1 MAFSEVQDK
10 ALRAKL
16 SPRHIRTREFNGRT
30 LSYVEGWH
38 SIAEANRIFGFE
50 AWDRQTLE
58 LKCIWQQAKGQ
69 SSQCSYM
76 ARVRVR
82 VRAGEDSVVV
92 REGHGFGRGTGA
104 TPGEAHESAAKEAET
119 DAMKRALATFG
130 NAFGLALYDKEQ
142 RGVWG
147 KTAGARTAK
156 PKNGSK
162 ANGGQMVW
170 PLVSGDGIVVGRLA
184 DPGAYCASLRILFE
198 AADSVDAPKVLW
210 AKNQLALATIK
221 EGFPELKE
229 ASGAHQADALQ
240 ALYERRLRELH
251 TPSESE
257 DTTASDEP
265 RPQRLPSRPPAS
277 LPRRVRDSG
286 HLEFVASKP
295 CLICDR
301 KPTHAHHVRYAQ
313 PRAMAR
319 KVSDEWT
326 VPVCFLHHRAL
337 HAAGSEQDWWSQ
349 NKIDPLVV
357 AQHLWAQSRLGVEP
371 DSESGNETARAAG
384 S

>member
-16 SPRHIRTREFNGRT
+16 SPKHIRTRELNGRT

-58 LKCIWQQAKGQ
+58 LKCVWQQAKGQ

-82 VRAGEDSVVV
+82 VRAGEGDVVT
-92 REGHGFGRGTGA
+92 REGHGFGRGRGA

-130 NAFGLALYDKEQ
+130 NVFGLALYDKEQ

-147 KTAGARTAK
+147 KTSTARKTRTAA
-156 PKNGSK
+156 K
-162 ANGGQMVW
+162 ASNTNGGPTAW
-170 PLVSGDGIVVGRLA
+170 SLVAGDGIVVGRLA
-184 DPGAYCASLRILFE
+184 DPGAYCAALQLLFE
-198 AADSVDAPKVLW
+198 AADSVDALKVLW
-210 AKNQLALATIK
+210 SKNQLALATIK
-221 EGFPELKE
+221 QDFPELKD
-229 ASGAHQADALQ
+229 ASGAHQTDALL
-240 ALYERRLRELH
+240 ALYERRLREFEVSKEAA
-251 TPSESE
+251 P
-257 DTTASDEP
+257 AAPDEAP
-265 RPQRLPSRPPAS
+265 AQRLPSRPPAT
-277 LPRRVRDSG
+277 LPRRVRDRS

-301 KPTHAHHVRYAQ
+301 RPSHAHHIRHAQ
-313 PRAMAR
+313 PRALAR
-319 KVSDEWT
+319 KVGDEWT
-326 VPVCFLHHRAL
+326 VPVCFTHHHAL
-337 HAAGSEQDWWSQ
+337 HAAGNENDWWQ
-349 NKIDPLVV
+349 GQRIEPLEV
-357 AQHLWAQSRLGVEP
+357 AQQLWAESRHGEEP
-371 DSESGNETARAAG
+371 DSEIENATARAAG

>member
-1 MAFSEVQDK
+1 MSFSEVQDK

-16 SPRHIRTREFNGRT
+16 CPKHIRTREFNGRT

-58 LKCIWQQAKGQ
+58 LKCVWQQARGQ

-76 ARVRVR
+76 ARVRVQ
-82 VRAGEDSVVV
+82 VRAGHGDVVT
-92 REGHGFGRGTGA
+92 REGHGFGRGRGA

-147 KTAGARTAK
+147 KTSAARKTRRA
-156 PKNGSK
+156 PKASK
-162 ANGGQMVW
+162 TDGGPTVW
-170 PLVSGDGIVVGRLA
+170 SLVAGDGIVVGRLG
-184 DPGAYCASLRILFE
+184 DPGAYCAALQLLFE
-198 AADSVDAPKVLW
+198 AADSVDALKVLW

-221 EGFPELKE
+221 QDFPELKDT
-229 ASGAHQADALQ
+229 SDAHQADSLLT
-240 ALYERRLRELH
+240 LYERRLRDFEVSREAA
-251 TPSESE
+251 P
-257 DTTASDEP
+257 TTSDEAP
-265 RPQRLPSRPPAS
+265 ARRLPSKPPAT
-277 LPRRVRDSG
+277 LLRRLRDND
-286 HLEFVASKP
+286 HLRFVASKP

-301 KPTHAHHVRYAQ
+301 KPTHAHHIRHAQ
-313 PRAMAR
+313 PRALAR

-326 VPVCFLHHRAL
+326 VPVCFIHHRAL
-337 HAAGSEQDWWSQ
+337 HAAGSEKDWWQ
-349 NKIDPLVV
+349 GQRIEPLEV
-357 AQHLWAQSRLGVEP
+357 AQQLWAESRHGVEP
-371 DSESGNETARAAG
+371 DSKIENASARSSG